1 MVWLVCVYLSK
12 NIKGVLKME
21 TESKNRLLKGHEVA
35 QILNISRALAYRM
48 MQRGDIK
55 VVKFGKSVRVSER
68 DLQEFINKHK
78 LADN

>member
-1 MVWLVCVYLSK
+1 VFIYPKIS
-12 NIKGVLKME
+12 KGVLKME

-78 LADN
+78 PEDN

>member
-1 MVWLVCVYLSK
+1 
-12 NIKGVLKME
+12 ME
-21 TESKNRLLKGHEVA
+21 SESKSRLLKGHEVA

-55 VVKFGKSVRVSER
+55 IVKFGKSVRVAER

-78 LADN
+78 PAND

>member
-1 MVWLVCVYLSK
+1 
-12 NIKGVLKME
+12 ME

-35 QILNISRALAYRM
+35 QILNVSRALAYRM

-68 DLQEFINKHK
+68 DLQEFISKHK
-78 LADN
+78 PADN

>member
-1 MVWLVCVYLSK
+1 
-12 NIKGVLKME
+12 ME
-21 TESKNRLLKGHEVA
+21 SESKGRLLKGYEVA

-78 LADN
+78 PADN